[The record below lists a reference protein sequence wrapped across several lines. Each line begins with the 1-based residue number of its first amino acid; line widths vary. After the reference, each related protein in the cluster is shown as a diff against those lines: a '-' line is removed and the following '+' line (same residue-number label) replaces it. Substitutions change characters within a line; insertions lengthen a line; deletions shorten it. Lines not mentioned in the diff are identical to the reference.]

1 MNDLENILNIK
12 FPDNC
17 NISNITNNSKKVKKD
32 SIFFGLRGKDN
43 HGSKY
48 SLEALNLGASFVV
61 HDDESFQIRNRKIF
75 FVKNLENKVIQFLNS
90 FYRIDINSNNFF
102 AFTGTNGKTSSAFLC
117 HQLLVNMGYESIYIG
132 TIGVKHNNN
141 NIEKSFSSKTTPDIF
156 ELFEIINSLDWG
168 MDSLNVCIEVS
179 SHALDQKRM
188 KGINWF
194 NSSSIMNI
202 KDDHLDYHKDISSYR
217 DAKFNIF
224 KTKSPLKLIHDD
236 ISGFSSN
243 YEFVNN
249 SDSQLTSIS
258 SKNNFADIYFKIKT
272 ISINSSEFY
281 ILINNPPQTQEHE
294 KGKKYHF
301 KCNIFPEFNITNL
314 VFSICSIGFD
324 NFSEH
329 IVNDLSFLNLPKGRT
344 EFIKD
349 IPDNIVIDYAHN
361 ENAIKFFLKSLNNYF
376 DNLVVV
382 FGCGGNRDKNKRSK
396 MLRSAIENSTNVI
409 FTSDNLRNETFE
421 DIFNDAKG
429 DNKLDTV
436 IGIEDRRE
444 AIIQGIKMINS
455 NDCLVVLGKGHED
468 FQETNDNYI
477 KFSDHEVINEIYS

>member
-90 FYRIDINSNNFF
+90 FYKIDINSNNFF

-179 SHALDQKRM
+179 SHALDQKRL

-194 NSSSIMNI
+194 NSSSIMN
-202 KDDHLDYHKDISSYR
+202 SS
-217 DAKFNIF
+217 
-224 KTKSPLKLIHDD
+224 L
-236 ISGFSSN
+236 
-243 YEFVNN
+243 VN
-249 SDSQLTSIS
+249 
-258 SKNNFADIYFKIKT
+258 
-272 ISINSSEFY
+272 
-281 ILINNPPQTQEHE
+281 H
-294 KGKKYHF
+294 
-301 KCNIFPEFNITNL
+301 
-314 VFSICSIGFD
+314 
-324 NFSEH
+324 
-329 IVNDLSFLNLPKGRT
+329 
-344 EFIKD
+344 
-349 IPDNIVIDYAHN
+349 
-361 ENAIKFFLKSLNNYF
+361 
-376 DNLVVV
+376 
-382 FGCGGNRDKNKRSK
+382 
-396 MLRSAIENSTNVI
+396 
-409 FTSDNLRNETFE
+409 
-421 DIFNDAKG
+421 
-429 DNKLDTV
+429 
-436 IGIEDRRE
+436 
-444 AIIQGIKMINS
+444 
-455 NDCLVVLGKGHED
+455 
-468 FQETNDNYI
+468 
-477 KFSDHEVINEIYS
+477 

>member
-32 SIFFGLRGKDN
+32 SVFFGLCGKNN

-48 SLEALNLGASFVV
+48 SLEALKLGASFVV
-61 HDDESFQIRNRKIF
+61 HDDEKFQVKNSKVF
-75 FVKNLENKVIQFLNS
+75 FVKNLEDKIIQFLNS
-90 FYRIDINSNNFF
+90 FYKNDINNNNFF
-102 AFTGTNGKTSSAFLC
+102 TFTGTNGKTSSAFLC
-117 HQLLVNMGYESIYIG
+117 HQLLLNMEYESIYIG
-132 TIGVKHNNN
+132 TIGVKHNNSN
-141 NIEKSFSSKTTPDIF
+141 LETSFSSKTTPDIF
-156 ELFEIINSLDWG
+156 ELFEIINSVEWSDE
-168 MDSLNVCIEVS
+168 SLNICIEIS
-179 SHALDQKRM
+179 SHALDQKRL

-194 NSSSIMNI
+194 NSSSLMNI

-217 DAKFNIF
+217 DAKFSIF
-224 KTKSPLKLIHDD
+224 KTNSPVKLIHEN
-236 ISGFSSN
+236 ISDFSRD

-249 SDSQLTSIS
+249 SDSQLISIS
-258 SKNNFADIYFKIKT
+258 NKNNFADIYFNIKT

-281 ILINNPPQTQEHE
+281 ILINNPPHTQEHE

-301 KCNIFPEFNITNL
+301 KCNLFPEFNITNL
-314 VFSICSIGFD
+314 VFTICSIGFD

-329 IVNDLSFLNLPKGRT
+329 SVNDLSFLNLPKGRT
-344 EFIKD
+344 EFIKN

-361 ENAIKFFLKSLNNYF
+361 EEAIEFILKSLSNYF

-421 DIFNDAKG
+421 DIFIDAKG
-429 DNKLDTV
+429 DNKLDSV
-436 IGIEDRRE
+436 IAIEDRRE
-444 AIIQGIKMINS
+444 AIIQGTKMIKN
-455 NDCLVVLGKGHED
+455 NDCLVVLGKGHEN
-468 FQETNDNYI
+468 FQETNSNFI